1 MTMQQRALGRTG
13 VQLSAL
19 GFGCMTLI
27 GWYGTR
33 NDEEARATLLSALDQ
48 GITHLDTAASYQL
61 GENEK
66 FVGAAIRG
74 RREGL
79 FLATKYGI
87 TRNAAGQLV
96 VDNQPGSLRAAVE
109 SSLTRLGTDRI
120 DLFYLHRIDRDTPIE
135 ESIGALAQLVQAGK
149 IRHIGLSECSVQTLR
164 RAHAVHPIAAVQNEY
179 SLWSREPENGVL
191 GACRELGAALVAYS
205 PLGRGFLAANFRS
218 LKDLPA
224 DDNRRSQPRFQDA
237 NAEHNAQVVSAL
249 AAIAARKG
257 CSLPQL
263 AIGWVLAQGPDVLPI
278 PGMKTRTHL
287 HDNLGALQVSL
298 SGAEEQELRHLV
310 DALQVRGERHP
321 PPMMKTLDA

>member
-1 MTMQQRALGRTG
+1 MQQRPLGRTG
-13 VQLSAL
+13 VRLSAL

-33 NDEEARATLLSALDQ
+33 NDDEARATLLSALDQ
-48 GITHLDTAASYQL
+48 GVTHLDTAASYQL

-66 FVGAAIRG
+66 FVGATIRG
-74 RREGL
+74 RRDEL

-87 TRNAAGQLV
+87 TRNAQGQLS

-109 SSLTRLGTDRI
+109 SSLQRLGTDRI

-135 ESIGALAQLVQAGK
+135 ESISALADLVKAGK
-149 IRHIGLSECSVQTLR
+149 IRHLGLSECSVATLR
-164 RAHAVHPIAAVQNEY
+164 RAYAVQPIAAVQSEY
-179 SLWSREPENGVL
+179 SLWSREPEHGIL
-191 GACRELGAALVAYS
+191 AACRELGVGLVAYS

-237 NAEHNAQVVSAL
+237 NAGHNAQLVAAL
-249 AAIAARKG
+249 AAMATRKG

-263 AIGWVLAQGPDVLPI
+263 AIAWVLAQGPDIMPI
-278 PGMKTRTHL
+278 PGMKTRAHL
-287 HDNLGALQVSL
+287 QDNLGALQVVL
-298 SGAEEQELRHLV
+298 TAPEEQELRQLV
-310 DALQVRGERHP
+310 TDIQVRGERHP
-321 PPMMKTLDA
+321 APMMKTLDA

>member
-1 MTMQQRALGRTG
+1 MQQRPLGRTG
-13 VQLSAL
+13 IQLSAL

-48 GITHLDTAASYQL
+48 GITHLDTAASYQH

-79 FLATKYGI
+79 FLASKYGI
-87 TRNAAGQLV
+87 TRNSAGQLT

-135 ESIGALAQLVQAGK
+135 ESVGTLAQLVTAGK
-149 IRHIGLSECSVQTLR
+149 IRHIGLSECSVATLR
-164 RAHAVHPIAAVQNEY
+164 RAHAVHPVAAVQSEY
-179 SLWSREPENGVL
+179 SLWSRDPENGIL
-191 GACRELGAALVAYS
+191 ATCRELGAGLVAYS

-218 LKDLPA
+218 LNDLPA
-224 DDNRRSQPRFQDA
+224 DDNRRNQPRFQEA
-237 NAEHNAQVVSAL
+237 NAQHNAQVV
-249 AAIAARKG
+249 AAIAATAARKG

-263 AIGWVLAQGPDVLPI
+263 AIAWVLAQGADVLPI
-278 PGMKTRTHL
+278 PGMKTRNHL
-287 HDNLGALQVSL
+287 DDNLRSLQVVL
-298 SGAEEQELRHLV
+298 TPAEEQQLRQQV
-310 DALQVRGERHP
+310 DALQVLGDRHP

>member
-1 MTMQQRALGRTG
+1 MQQRPLGATG
-13 VQLSAL
+13 VRLPAL

-48 GITHLDTAASYQL
+48 GVTHLDTAASYQL

-66 FVGAAIRG
+66 FLGASIRG

-87 TRNAAGQLV
+87 TRNAQGQLV
-96 VDNQPGSLRAAVE
+96 IDNQPQSLRAAVDA
-109 SSLTRLGTDRI
+109 SLTRLGTDRI
-120 DLFYLHRIDRDTPIE
+120 ELFYLHRIDRDTPIE
-135 ESIGALAQLVQAGK
+135 ESVGTLADLVRAGK

-164 RAHAVHPIAAVQNEY
+164 RAHAVHPVAAVQSEY
-179 SLWSREPENGVL
+179 SLWSREPEQGIL
-191 GACRELGAALVAYS
+191 AACRELGVGLVAYS

-218 LKDLPA
+218 LQELPA
-224 DDNRRSQPRFQDA
+224 DDNRRNQPRFQDA
-237 NAEHNAQVVSAL
+237 NAEHNARLVAAL

-263 AIGWVLAQGPDVLPI
+263 AIAWVLAQGPEVLPI
-278 PGMKTRTHL
+278 PGMKTRAHL
-287 HDNLGALQVSL
+287 NDNLGALEVVL
-298 SGAEEQELRHLV
+298 SSAEEQELRRLV
-310 DALQVRGERHP
+310 DDVQVLGDRHP
-321 PPMMKTLDA
+321 PLMMQVLDG

>member
-1 MTMQQRALGRTG
+1 M
-13 VQLSAL
+13 QLSAL

-33 NDEEARATLLSALDQ
+33 NDAEARATLLSGLDQ

-66 FVGAAIRG
+66 FIGATIRG

-120 DLFYLHRIDRDTPIE
+120 DLFYLHRIDRHTPIE
-135 ESIGALAQLVQAGK
+135 ESMGTLAQLVQAGK
-149 IRHIGLSECSVQTLR
+149 IRHLGLSECSVPTLR
-164 RAHAVHPIAAVQNEY
+164 RAHAVHPVAAVQNEY

-191 GACRELGAALVAYS
+191 AACRELGVGLVAYS

-218 LKDLPA
+218 LEELPA

-237 NAEHNAQVVSAL
+237 NAQHNAQLVSAL
-249 AAIAARKG
+249 AAMAARKG

-263 AIGWVLAQGPDVLPI
+263 AIAWVLAQGADVTPI

-287 HDNLGALQVSL
+287 NDNLGALQVAL
-298 SGAEEQELRHLV
+298 SGAEEQELRRLV

>member
-1 MTMQQRALGRTG
+1 MQQRPLGRTG
-13 VQLSAL
+13 IQLSAL

-48 GITHLDTAASYQL
+48 GITHLDTAASYQQ

-79 FLATKYGI
+79 FLASKYGI
-87 TRNAAGQLV
+87 TRNSAGQLT

-135 ESIGALAQLVQAGK
+135 ESVGTLAQLVTAGK
-149 IRHIGLSECSVQTLR
+149 IRHIGLSECGVATLR
-164 RAHAVHPIAAVQNEY
+164 RAHAVHPIAAVQSEY
-179 SLWSREPENGVL
+179 SLWSRDPENGIL
-191 GACRELGAALVAYS
+191 ATCRELGAGLVAYS

-218 LKDLPA
+218 LNDLPA
-224 DDNRRSQPRFQDA
+224 DDNRRNQPRFQEA
-237 NAEHNAQVVSAL
+237 NAQHNAQVV
-249 AAIAARKG
+249 AAIAATAARKG

-263 AIGWVLAQGPDVLPI
+263 AIAWVLAQGADVLPI
-278 PGMKTRTHL
+278 PGMKTRNHL
-287 HDNLGALQVSL
+287 DDNLRSLQVVL
-298 SGAEEQELRHLV
+298 TPAEEQQLRQQV
-310 DALQVRGERHP
+310 DALQVLGDRHP

>member
-1 MTMQQRALGRTG
+1 MQQRPLGATG

-33 NDEEARATLLSALDQ
+33 NDEEARATLLAGLDQ

-66 FVGAAIRG
+66 FVGATIRG
-74 RREGL
+74 RREQL

-96 VDNQPGSLRAAVE
+96 IDNQPLSLRQAVE

-135 ESIGALAQLVQAGK
+135 ESVGALAQLVKAGK
-149 IRHIGLSECSVQTLR
+149 IRFIGLSECSVPTLR

-179 SLWSREPENGVL
+179 SLWSREPENGIL
-191 GACRELGAALVAYS
+191 AACRELGAGLVAYS
-205 PLGRGFLAANFRS
+205 PLGRGFLAANFKS
-218 LKDLPA
+218 LKELPA
-224 DDNRRSQPRFQDA
+224 DDNRHNQPRFQDQ
-237 NAEHNAQVVSAL
+237 NILHNNYLVHAL

-263 AIGWVLAQGPDVLPI
+263 AIAWVLAQGADVTPI
-278 PGMKTRTHL
+278 PGMKTRAHL
-287 HDNLGALQVSL
+287 NDNLGALEVLL
-298 SGAEEQELRHLV
+298 SAAEEQELRHLV
-310 DALQVRGERHP
+310 TMVQVQGERHP
-321 PPMMKTLDA
+321 AAMMKTLDG

>member
-1 MTMQQRALGRTG
+1 MQQRPLGATG

-33 NDEEARATLLSALDQ
+33 DDEEARATLLSGLDQ

-66 FVGAAIRG
+66 FVGATIRG
-74 RREGL
+74 RREQL

-96 VDNQPGSLRAAVE
+96 IDNQPLSLRQAVE
-109 SSLTRLGTDRI
+109 SSLGRLGTDRI

-135 ESIGALAQLVQAGK
+135 ESVGALAQLVQAGK
-149 IRHIGLSECSVQTLR
+149 IRHIGLSECSVPTLR

-179 SLWSREPENGVL
+179 SLWSREPENGIL
-191 GACRELGAALVAYS
+191 DACRELGVGLVAYS
-205 PLGRGFLAANFRS
+205 PLGRGFLAANFKS
-218 LKDLPA
+218 LKELPT
-224 DDNRRSQPRFQDA
+224 DDNRRNQPRFQDQ
-237 NAEHNAQVVSAL
+237 NILHNNYLVQAL

-263 AIGWVLAQGPDVLPI
+263 AIAWVLAQGAGVTPI
-278 PGMKTRTHL
+278 PGMKTRAHL
-287 HDNLGALQVSL
+287 NDNLGALEVVL
-298 SGAEEQELRHLV
+298 SAAEEQELRHLAAMV
-310 DALQVRGERHP
+310 QVQGERHP
-321 PPMMKTLDA
+321 AAMMKTLDG